1 MAPRDAFGRGK
12 TVLLLGGSSD
22 IGQAIVRRMAENGAR
37 RVILAARDP
46 ERAPDVGH
54 GTKVDRR
61 YFDAY
66 DTAGH
71 GKFFAE
77 VFEDHQSIDTVV
89 VAFGVLNSQEAVDQ
103 MPALGIEMAEV
114 NYVGAASAL
123 LHVTGHLHS
132 LGGGDVVVLSSVAGS
147 TPRRSNFVYGSSK
160 AAIDFLARG
169 LASSLEG
176 SDVHVMVVRPGF
188 VPTAM
193 TRGMSSRPFAASTGT
208 VADAVVAGLAR
219 REQVVWVPGILRWV
233 MAVVRLLPPRLLD
246 RIES

>member
-1 MAPRDAFGRGK
+1 MAPRDAFGRGQ

-46 ERAPDVGH
+46 KRSPDVGH
-54 GTKVDRR
+54 GTEVDRR

-77 VFEDHQSIDTVV
+77 VFEDHPSIDTVV

-103 MPALGIEMAEV
+103 MPVLGIEMAQV

-123 LHVTGHLHS
+123 LHVTGLLRS
-132 LGGGDVVVLSSVAGS
+132 QGGGDVVVLSSVAGA

-169 LASSLEG
+169 LASRLEDT
-176 SDVHVMVVRPGF
+176 DVHVMVVRPGF

-193 TRGMSSRPFAASTGT
+193 TRGMPSRPFAASTET

-219 REQVVWVPGILRWV
+219 REKVVWVPGILRWV
-233 MAVVRLLPPRLLD
+233 MAVARLLPPRLLD
-246 RIES
+246 RLES